1 MMVTTTEKT
10 ILTTAGLVL
19 AGLLLVP
26 VSTGAEE
33 QAKDR
38 PMIGPQTERQK
49 VAPSPGTPQRS
60 ESMTGELG
68 KTTETP
74 MKAPEGG
81 EGISMQPLLTP
92 TVSDFLDARESDL
105 QSALGF

>member
-10 ILTTAGLVL
+10 TLTTAGLVL

-26 VSTGAEE
+26 VATGAEE

-38 PMIGPQTERQK
+38 PTIAPQTEMQK
-49 VAPSPGTPQRS
+49 AAPSPGMPQRG

-68 KTTETP
+68 KATEMP

-81 EGISMQPLLTP
+81 EGISAPLITP
-92 TVSDFLDARESDL
+92 TFSDFLEARESDL